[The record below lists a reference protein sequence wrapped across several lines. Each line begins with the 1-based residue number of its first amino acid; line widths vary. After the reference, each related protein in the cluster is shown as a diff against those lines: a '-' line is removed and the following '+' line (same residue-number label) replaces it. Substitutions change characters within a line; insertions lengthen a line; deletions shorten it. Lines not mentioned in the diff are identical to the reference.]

1 MSEPPACSCPRGL
14 GVGTWPLPPTV
25 TMADGGDFQRTPA
38 AMLLVDLVQVT
49 QAVTCP
55 VASSISSSVAA
66 GRCTWVCW
74 VGCMRSMT
82 PLDGVDTLWILLVWL
97 SFVDLVRD

>member
-1 MSEPPACSCPRGL
+1 MPEPPACPCPMGS
-14 GVGTWPLPPTV
+14 VWATWPLPPTV

-55 VASSISSSVAA
+55 VASSISPSDAA
-66 GRCTWVCW
+66 GRCTWGW
-74 VGCMRSMT
+74 LRLMT
-82 PLDGVDTLWILLVWL
+82 PLDGVDTLWILLMWL